1 MELSVIYSTERFS
14 AEVTSNDRNLL
25 IKDAKERLAS
35 PLTDIRKL
43 DIYVHIHI
51 YIYIYFFLITYAELS
66 AETELSRVCH
76 SSQIDFVSLY

>member
-51 YIYIYFFLITYAELS
+51 YIYFFLITYAELS

>member
-51 YIYIYFFLITYAELS
+51 YIYIFLITYAELS